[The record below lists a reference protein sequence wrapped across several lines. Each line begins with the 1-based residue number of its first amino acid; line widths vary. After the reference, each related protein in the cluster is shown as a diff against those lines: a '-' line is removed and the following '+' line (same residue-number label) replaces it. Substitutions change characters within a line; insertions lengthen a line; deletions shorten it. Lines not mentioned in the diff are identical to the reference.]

1 MEQLPMFEPPPF
13 APVWPASGLGVEAL
27 RLLLAG
33 QTLDHPT
40 FERKTG
46 SWRLAAYI
54 RELRAGGWPIES
66 SDHPDTLADGRLR
79 YVARYRLTPSTVAM
93 IRAVTGEPA
102 SDAPGEPMP
111 PCTRANERPAC
122 AFLGACHA

>member
-1 MEQLPMFEPPPF
+1 MFDSPSF

-40 FERKTG
+40 FERETG
-46 SWRLAAYI
+46 SWRLAACI
-54 RELRAGGWPIES
+54 RELRAGGWPIEAC
-66 SDHPDTLADGRLR
+66 DHPATLADGRLR
-79 YVARYRLTPSTVAM
+79 YVARYHLAPETIAM
-93 IRAVTGEPA
+93 IRAVTGTPA

-111 PCTRANERPAC
+111 PHTRASEHPAR
-122 AFLGACHA
+122 AFVGACHA